1 VLLVACFI
9 HLCEAY
15 GGFQPYF
22 DYFRHLFWLRRLQ
35 CG

>member
-15 GGFQPYF
+15 SGFQLHF
-22 DYFRHLFWLRRLQ
+22 DYFCHLFWLKKK
-35 CG
+35 GG

>member
-15 GGFQPYF
+15 GSFQPHF
-22 DYFRHLFWLRRLQ
+22 DYFCH
-35 CG
+35 